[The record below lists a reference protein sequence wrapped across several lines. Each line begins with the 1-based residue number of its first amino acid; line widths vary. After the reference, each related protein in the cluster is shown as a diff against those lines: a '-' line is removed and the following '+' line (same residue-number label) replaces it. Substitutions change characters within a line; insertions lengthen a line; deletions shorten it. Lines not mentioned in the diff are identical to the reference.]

1 MKTIFVTGAAGM
13 IGKAVVEMLLQ
24 KGYNVI
30 GTDTAPAPFE
40 DNQNFSFVQCSI
52 TDKEKITGVLNGSKI
67 DMLIHLA
74 CTVDNDFPDVLSSDE
89 EKTSAAV
96 DKYLY
101 KAAEAA
107 GVADILMLST
117 HQIYAPQRTREPIR
131 EAAAERPSSIY
142 AKLKAD
148 SEKALVTSRLR
159 YTTPRTAVHSF
170 TADTAITDTPSPV
183 FTIW

>member
-40 DNQNFSFVQCSI
+40 DNDNFSFVQCNI

-89 EKTSAAV
+89 EKN
-96 DKYLY
+96 
-101 KAAEAA
+101 
-107 GVADILMLST
+107 
-117 HQIYAPQRTREPIR
+117 QRRCG
-131 EAAAERPSSIY
+131 
-142 AKLKAD
+142 
-148 SEKALVTSRLR
+148 
-159 YTTPRTAVHSF
+159 
-170 TADTAITDTPSPV
+170 
-183 FTIW
+183 

>member
-1 MKTIFVTGAAGM
+1 
-13 IGKAVVEMLLQ
+13 MLLQ

-40 DNQNFSFVQCSI
+40 DNDNFSFVQCNI

-148 SEKALVTSRLR
+148 SEKALVNALKKSTGTKGVIMRICPI
-159 YTTPRTAVHSF
+159 TPR
-170 TADTAITDTPSPV
+170 ISPK
-183 FTIW
+183 I